1 MPESRSSFVVLVSV
15 LMFLRPIPSQV
26 FYSSSWSGTDSVS
39 SLIPHSSPDLQPCL
53 CCVCVS
59 GGFTPPLL
67 YLTTCRSCQPA
78 RPGRWPPPRLP
89 GTDTLTSSPP
99 HLHSPSQGLR
109 VRLPLTPG
117 RPLAA
122 RGGPVQHL
130 GQHPRQ
136 GEGAPGVLPADQG
149 QHGRED
155 QRARALRPATGDWD
169 GCEGRDSSRT
179 VRLSGGNYVAFS
191 CFVSCHDHPNV

>member
-1 MPESRSSFVVLVSV
+1 MCVCPEAS
-15 LMFLRPIPSQV
+15 LRPCSPSQPA
-26 FYSSSWSGTDSVS
+26 GAVS
-39 SLIPHSSPDLQPCL
+39 QPDQ
-53 CCVCVS
+53 
-59 GGFTPPLL
+59 GGGL
-67 YLTTCRSCQPA
+67 
-78 RPGRWPPPRLP
+78 LP
-89 GTDTLTSSPP
+89 GCQVLTLPPP

-136 GEGAPGVLPADQG
+136 GEGAPGVLPADQS

-155 QRARALRPATGDWD
+155 QRARALRPPSGDWD

-191 CFVSCHDHPNV
+191 CFVSCHDNPNV